1 MGTNSK
7 TTHSTYAVGPSDTA
21 AHDTSV
27 DESPKWTDAEIALSV
42 VEGFALNGVD
52 PENPFEPTTLDLP
65 DDVGERYAMFVEA
78 VHEAQGEIAK
88 ITGDPSAFEDALHT
102 QCELFLNGLTQDEL
116 KELAVAKGFKHP
128 ALVGLS
134 ETSGNPLVHWL
145 DPSYP
150 DDAVTKQTIQ
160 SVAINRFIALCSGE
174 TVGGKTLEQW
184 QQIDASLVAKPI
196 HSVPAGFATWTPT
209 AAEVQ
214 AVQESINSA
223 VSAVGAAKTDGSW
236 ADPDL
241 VSGLITAENKLA
253 TAHNPALADLSTI
266 RSAAKHQVDQAFTD
280 IAPHELSAA
289 IQAAKDLDQISPFHA
304 KVLNAHQVLK
314 LLRGSTEKQERLDL
328 QSLAVERAATK
339 AKFEAHI
346 ADLHNA
352 IGHGGLPNL
361 ADPGGVAAMT
371 KFLDHAHQ
379 AGNAYTDIS
388 GWKPVEPTL
397 AHNETLQLAQTGIGP
412 WADQQELKDLRA
424 FVVSTGLLA
433 TDQAEAATKSFC
445 KTLLVHQAYGAGAS
459 VASLKNSLQEKVA
472 LKNSAKSL
480 PAKAGKVAK
489 APILAAPRS
498 TFGRQHAEM
507 LSALKQTKAALSAL
521 PKSVDPSAV
530 EAWDFGA
537 GKPAHL
543 GGTHPKTLHTG
554 PDGKPWL
561 AKGEATPRGGA
572 VIAAEAA
579 TSRALHRAGLPVVPV
594 FATKINGKPAS
605 VQPMLVGATEMSD
618 NPSTWS
624 QTDVDDIVRLH
635 VASWALGNHDPH
647 AGNVLRTGEGG
658 LVPIDHGQSFKF
670 YGQDKLSMSF
680 RPNNTTAVYH
690 RAYDAF
696 KEGKLAKGV
705 RVNPAAAHS
714 VIKHLE
720 SVPDAE
726 WRGLLRSAA
735 YAGAAQKQMKW
746 VPAMRAKAA
755 KHHGIAEASVTTKQ
769 VAEVFLDYAVER
781 KKSLRKDFAEF
792 LLGELKLE
800 NAVALQHAG
809 KT

>member
-7 TTHSTYAVGPSDTA
+7 TKHAAYAVGPSA
-21 AHDTSV
+21 SEGLPL
-27 DESPKWTDAEIALSV
+27 DESPKWTDVEIALSV
-42 VEGFALNGVD
+42 VEGFALDGVD

-65 DDVGERYAMFVEA
+65 DDIEERYAMFVEA

-88 ITGDPSAFEDALHT
+88 LSGDPTEFEDALHT
-102 QCELFLNGLTQDEL
+102 QCELFLNGMTQDEL
-116 KELAVAKGFKHP
+116 KELAVARGFKHP

-150 DDAVTKQTIQ
+150 DDAITKQTIQ
-160 SVAINRFIALCSGE
+160 SVAINRFVVLCSGE

-184 QQIDASLVAKPI
+184 QQLDPSLVATPS
-196 HSVPAGFATWTPT
+196 HSVPPGFTSWTPT

-214 AVQESINSA
+214 AAQATINSA
-223 VSAVGAAKTDGSW
+223 AGAVETAKVNGSW

-241 VSGLITAENKLA
+241 VATLIAAENKLA
-253 TAHNPALADLSTI
+253 TAHNPALDDLETI

-280 IAPHELSAA
+280 IGPHELSAA
-289 IQAAKDLDQISPFHA
+289 IQAAKDRDRIAPFQT

-314 LLRGSTEKQERLDL
+314 LLRASTEKQERLGL
-328 QSLAVERAATK
+328 EHLAVERAATK
-339 AKFEAHI
+339 VTFEANI
-346 ADLHNA
+346 AELQKA
-352 IGHGGLPNL
+352 LGPGGLPSL
-361 ADPGGVAAMT
+361 AEPGGTAAMT
-371 KFLDHAHQ
+371 KFLDHSHQ
-379 AGNAYTDIS
+379 AGVTYMDMG

-397 AHNETLQLAQTGIGP
+397 AHNVTLQVAHTEIAP

-424 FVVSTGLLA
+424 FAVSTGLLT
-433 TDQAEAATKSFC
+433 TDQAAVATKSLC
-445 KTLLVHQAYGAGAS
+445 KSMLVHQAYGSTAA
-459 VASLKNSLQEKVA
+459 VASLKHSLQEKVA
-472 LKNSAKSL
+472 LKNSTKSL
-480 PAKAGKVAK
+480 PPKAAK

-498 TFGRQHAEM
+498 AFGRQHAEM
-507 LSALKQTKAALSAL
+507 LSALKQTKAALAAL

-530 EAWDFGA
+530 AAWDFGA

-554 PDGKPWL
+554 PDGKTWL
-561 AKGEATPRGGA
+561 AKGEGTPRGGA

-579 TSRALHRAGLPVVPV
+579 TSRALQRAGLPAVPV

-605 VQPMLVGATEMSD
+605 VQPMLVGATEMSS
-618 NPSTWS
+618 NASTWS

-647 AGNVLRTGEGG
+647 TGNVLRTGEGG

-690 RAYDAF
+690 QAYDAF
-696 KEGKLAKGV
+696 KAGKLAKGV

-746 VPAMRAKAA
+746 APAMRARAA
-755 KHHGIAEASVTTKQ
+755 KHHGIAETSVTTKQ
-769 VAEVFLDYAVER
+769 VAEAFLDYAVER
-781 KKSLRKDFAEF
+781 KKNLRKNFTEF
-792 LLGELKLE
+792 FLGELKLE
-800 NAVALQHAG
+800 NAAALQHAG
-809 KT
+809 TT

>member
-7 TTHSTYAVGPSDTA
+7 TKHAAYTVGPSASEGLPLEDG
-21 AHDTSV
+21 
-27 DESPKWTDAEIALSV
+27 PKWTDVEIALSV

-65 DDVGERYAMFVEA
+65 DDIEERYAMFVEA
-78 VHEAQGEIAK
+78 VHEAQAEIAK
-88 ITGDPSAFEDALHT
+88 LSGDPTEFEDALHT
-102 QCELFLNGLTQDEL
+102 QCELFLNGMTQDEL
-116 KELAVAKGFKHP
+116 KELAVGHGFKHP

-134 ETSGNPLVHWL
+134 ETTGNPLVHWL

-150 DDAVTKQTIQ
+150 DDAIMKQTIQ
-160 SVAINRFIALCSGE
+160 SVAINRFVALYSGE

-184 QQIDASLVAKPI
+184 QQLDASLVATPS
-196 HSVPAGFATWTPT
+196 HSLPPGFTSWTPT

-214 AVQESINSA
+214 AAQEAINSA
-223 VSAVGAAKTDGSW
+223 AGAVETAKVDGSW

-241 VSGLITAENKLA
+241 VATLIAAENKLA
-253 TAHNPALADLSTI
+253 TAHNPALDDLETI
-266 RSAAKHQVDQAFTD
+266 RSAAKHKVDQAFTD
-280 IAPHELSAA
+280 IGPHELSAA
-289 IQAAKDLDQISPFHA
+289 IQAAKDHDQIAPFQA
-304 KVLNAHQVLK
+304 KVLNAHQILK
-314 LLRGSTEKQERLDL
+314 LLRASTEKQERLDL
-328 QSLAVERAATK
+328 KHLAVERAATK
-339 AKFEAHI
+339 VTFEANI
-346 ADLHNA
+346 AELQKA
-352 IGHGGLPNL
+352 LGPGGLPSL
-361 ADPGGVAAMT
+361 AEPGGIAAMT
-371 KFLDHAHQ
+371 KFLDHSHQ
-379 AGNAYTDIS
+379 AGVAYMDMG

-397 AHNETLQLAQTGIGP
+397 SHNVTLQVAHTEIAP

-424 FVVSTGLLA
+424 FVVSTGLLT
-433 TDQAEAATKSFC
+433 TDQAAVATKSLC
-445 KTLLVHQAYGAGAS
+445 KSMLVHQAYGSTAA
-459 VASLKNSLQEKVA
+459 VASLKHSLQEKVA
-472 LKNSAKSL
+472 LKNSTKSL
-480 PAKAGKVAK
+480 PPKAAK
-489 APILAAPRS
+489 APILAVPRS
-498 TFGRQHAEM
+498 AFGRQHAEM
-507 LSALKQTKAALSAL
+507 LSALKQTKAALAAL
-521 PKSVDPSAV
+521 PKSVDPSVVA
-530 EAWDFGA
+530 AWDFGA

-554 PDGKPWL
+554 PDGKTWL

-605 VQPMLVGATEMSD
+605 VQPMLVGATEMSG

-647 AGNVLRTGEGG
+647 TGNVLRTGEGG

-690 RAYDAF
+690 QAYDAL
-696 KEGKLAKGV
+696 KAGKLAKGV

-714 VIKHLE
+714 MIKHLE

-746 VPAMRAKAA
+746 APAMRARAA
-755 KHHGIAEASVTTKQ
+755 KQHGIAETSVTTKQ
-769 VAEVFLDYAVER
+769 VAEAFLDYAVER
-781 KKSLRKDFAEF
+781 KKNLRKDFAEF
-792 LLGELKLE
+792 FLGELKLE
-800 NAVALQHAG
+800 NAAALHHAG

>member
-7 TTHSTYAVGPSDTA
+7 TKHAAYAVGPSASEGAPPEDG
-21 AHDTSV
+21 
-27 DESPKWTDAEIALSV
+27 PKWTDVEIALSV

-65 DDVGERYAMFVEA
+65 DDIEERYAMFVEA
-78 VHEAQGEIAK
+78 VHEAQAEIAK
-88 ITGDPSAFEDALHT
+88 LSGDPTEFEDALHT
-102 QCELFLNGLTQDEL
+102 QCELFLNGMTQDEL
-116 KELAVAKGFKHP
+116 RELAAAHGFKYP
-128 ALVGLS
+128 GLVGLS
-134 ETSGNPLVHWL
+134 ETNGNPLVHWL

-150 DDAVTKQTIQ
+150 DDAGTKQMIQ
-160 SVAINRFIALCSGE
+160 SVAINRFAALCSGE
-174 TVGGKTLEQW
+174 TVGGKTLDQW
-184 QQIDASLVAKPI
+184 QQLDASLVSTPS
-196 HSVPAGFATWTPT
+196 HSVPPGFTSWTPT

-214 AVQESINSA
+214 AVQETINSA
-223 VSAVGAAKTDGSW
+223 AGAVETAKANGSW

-241 VSGLITAENKLA
+241 VSTLIAAENKLA
-253 TAHNPALADLSTI
+253 TAHNPALDDLEAI

-280 IAPHELSAA
+280 IGPHELSAA
-289 IQAAKDLDQISPFHA
+289 IQAAKDDDQIAPFQA
-304 KVLNAHQVLK
+304 KVLNAHQTLK
-314 LLRGSTEKQERLDL
+314 LLRASTEKQERLDL
-328 QSLAVERAATK
+328 EHLAVERAATK
-339 AKFEAHI
+339 VTFEANI
-346 ADLHNA
+346 AELQKA
-352 IGHGGLPNL
+352 LAPGGLPSL
-361 ADPGGVAAMT
+361 AEPGGIAVMT
-371 KFLDHAHQ
+371 KFLDHSHQ
-379 AGNAYTDIS
+379 AGVTYMDMGS
-388 GWKPVEPTL
+388 WKPVEPTL
-397 AHNETLQLAQTGIGP
+397 AHNVTLQVAHTEIAP
-412 WADQQELKDLRA
+412 WVDQQELKDLRT
-424 FVVSTGLLA
+424 FVVAAGVLT
-433 TDQAEAATKSFC
+433 TDQAAAATKSFC
-445 KTLLVHQAYGAGAS
+445 KSLLVHQAYGSTAA
-459 VASLKNSLQEKVA
+459 VASLKHSLQEKVA
-472 LKNSAKSL
+472 LKNTAKSL
-480 PAKAGKVAK
+480 PPKTGKSAK

-498 TFGRQHAEM
+498 AFGRQHAEM
-507 LSALKQTKAALSAL
+507 LSALKQTKAALAAL
-521 PKSVDPSAV
+521 PKSVDPAAV
-530 EAWDFGA
+530 AAWDFGG

-554 PDGKPWL
+554 PDGKTWL

-579 TSRALHRAGLPVVPV
+579 TSRALQRAGLPVVPV
-594 FATKINGKPAS
+594 FVTKINGKPAS
-605 VQPMLVGATEMSD
+605 VQPMLVGATEMSS

-690 RAYDAF
+690 QAYDAF
-696 KEGKLAKGV
+696 KAGKLAKGV
-705 RVNPAAAHS
+705 RVNLAAAHS

-746 VPAMRAKAA
+746 APAMRARAA
-755 KHHGIAEASVTTKQ
+755 KHHGIAETSVTTKQ
-769 VAEVFLDYAVER
+769 VAEAFLDYAVER
-781 KKSLRKDFAEF
+781 KKSLRKDFTEF
-792 LLGELKLE
+792 FQGELKLE
-800 NAVALQHAG
+800 NAAALQHAG